1 MKEHRQFYLDELTD
15 RFKDTIN
22 ITNSFRENEIY
33 ISTKKENL
41 LDVCVYLRETFHA
54 GLSAMI
60 GNDERS
66 LNGNFR
72 IYYVFSVPHADIFL
86 IVHIPVSEDHP
97 EFPSVTT
104 KIPAAHWYE
113 REIKDMFG
121 LEPVGHPD
129 PGTLVLHG
137 NVPEN
142 TYPLRKDFDVNT
154 RIPLQESRL
163 PFFKVEGEG
172 VFEIPVGPIHAGI
185 IEPGHFRFS
194 AVGDSIYYLD
204 AKLFYTHKGTEK
216 LFETMPYTKA
226 LFLAERICGV
236 CAASHATGYCQAIE
250 KVAGVEIPPRAKFIR
265 TIVLELERLYN
276 HIGDVGNICAG
287 AAFLLGN
294 AHGFRIRERMQQL
307 NETICGNRYLRGM
320 LTIDGVRFDINNDLK
335 QHILNTLSEV
345 KKDFKELTKI
355 IFASSSLLDRF
366 ETTGRLSTEI
376 AKELGVVGVAA
387 RASGIATDTRL
398 IHPYAAYDKVDFDI
412 PIFHYEGD
420 VLARVR
426 VRVDEVYQSIYIIEQ
441 CFDKMT
447 PGPLKIPIEKEIPPY
462 RHALSYVES
471 PRGENIYWIV
481 TAPDNRLF
489 RYKVRSPSFCNW
501 PAIPFAIPDNIVP
514 DFPLINKS
522 FELCYSCTDL

>member
-1 MKEHRQFYLDELTD
+1 MSNGRQFYIDTLSSQ
-15 RFKDTIN
+15 FKEVIS
-22 ITNSFRENEIY
+22 ITKSFLENEIY

-41 LDVCVYLRETFHA
+41 VDVCVYIRRTFNA
-54 GLSAMI
+54 SLSSMI
-60 GNDERS
+60 CNDERS
-66 LNGNFR
+66 IDKCFR
-72 IYYVFSVPHADIFL
+72 IYYVFSMPRADIFL
-86 IVHIPVSEDHP
+86 IVNVPISEQQP
-97 EFPSVTT
+97 EFPSITS

-129 PGTLVLHG
+129 PYTLVLHG
-137 NVPEN
+137 NMPEN
-142 TYPLRKDFDVNT
+142 TYPLRKDFDINT
-154 RIPLQESRL
+154 RIPLQESKL
-163 PFFKVEGEG
+163 PFFRVEGEG

-194 AVGDSIYYLD
+194 AVGDSIFYLD

-250 KVAGVEIPPRAKFIR
+250 KVAGIEIPPRAKFIR

-287 AAFLLGN
+287 AAFLLGI

-320 LTIDGVRFDINNDLK
+320 LTIGGVRFDIDDDLK
-335 QHILNTLSEV
+335 KHILNTLNSV
-345 KKDFKELTKI
+345 KKDFKELVNI
-355 IFASSSLLDRF
+355 ILGPSSLLDRL

-398 IHPYAAYDKVDFDI
+398 IHPYAAYDEVDFDI
-412 PIFHYEGD
+412 SIFHYEGD
-420 VLARVR
+420 VLARIR
-426 VRVDEVYQSIYIIEQ
+426 VRVDEIYQSMYIIEQ
-441 CFDKMT
+441 CFDKMSE
-447 PGPLKIPIEKEIPPY
+447 GPIKTSMKELPPY
-462 RHALSYVES
+462 KQALSYVES
-471 PRGENIYWIV
+471 PRGENIYWIM
-481 TAPDNRLF
+481 TAPNNKLF

-501 PAIPFAIPDNIVP
+501 PAIPYTIPGNIVP

>member
-1 MKEHRQFYLDELTD
+1 MENHRQLYIDELTN
-15 RFKDTIN
+15 RFKDTVI
-22 ITNSFRENEIY
+22 ITKSFLENEIY
-33 ISTKKENL
+33 ISTKKEHL
-41 LDVCVYLRETFHA
+41 LDVCVYIRGTLHA
-54 GLSAMI
+54 SLSSMV

-72 IYYVFSVPHADIFL
+72 IYYVFSMPRADIFL

-137 NVPEN
+137 NMPEK

-154 RIPLQESRL
+154 RVPLQESKL

-250 KVAGVEIPPRAKFIR
+250 KVTGVEIPPRAKFIR

-287 AAFLLGN
+287 AAFLLGIS
-294 AHGFRIRERMQQL
+294 HGFRIREHIQQL
-307 NETICGNRYLRGM
+307 NEIICGNRYLRGM
-320 LTIDGVRFDINNDLK
+320 LTIGGVRFDIGDDLK
-335 QHILNTLSEV
+335 KYILITLSNV
-345 KKDFKELTKI
+345 KKDFKELVNI
-355 IFASSSLLDRF
+355 IIKSSSLLDRL
-366 ETTGRLSTEI
+366 ETTGKLSTEI
-376 AKELGVVGVAA
+376 AKGLGVVGVAA
-387 RASGIATDTRL
+387 RASGIATDTRI
-398 IHPYAAYDKVDFDI
+398 IHPYAAYNEVDFDI
-412 PIFHYEGD
+412 SIFHYEGD
-420 VLARVR
+420 VFARTKVR
-426 VRVDEVYQSIYIIEQ
+426 IDEVYQSIYIIEQ
-441 CFDKMT
+441 CFDKM
-447 PGPLKIPIEKEIPPY
+447 PDGPIKASINELPPY
-462 RHALSYVES
+462 KQALSYVES
-471 PRGENIYWIV
+471 PRGENIYWIM

-489 RYKVRSPSFCNW
+489 RYKVRSSSFCNW
-501 PAIPFAIPDNIVP
+501 PAIPYTIPGNIVP

>member
-1 MKEHRQFYLDELTD
+1 MSNGRQFYIDTLSSQ
-15 RFKDTIN
+15 FKEVISVTK
-22 ITNSFRENEIY
+22 SFMENEIY

-41 LDVCVYLRETFHA
+41 VDVCLYIRGTFNA
-54 GLSAMI
+54 SLSSMI
-60 GNDERS
+60 CNDERS
-66 LNGNFR
+66 IDKHFM
-72 IYYVFSVPHADIFL
+72 IYYVFSMPRADIFL
-86 IVHIPVSEDHP
+86 IVNVPISEQKP
-97 EFPSVTT
+97 EFPSITP

-129 PGTLVLHG
+129 PYTLVLHG
-137 NVPEN
+137 NMPEKA
-142 TYPLRKDFDVNT
+142 YPLRKDFDINT
-154 RIPLQESRL
+154 RIPLQESKL
-163 PFFKVEGEG
+163 PFFRVEGEG

-194 AVGDSIYYLD
+194 AVGDSIFYLD

-216 LFETMPYTKA
+216 IFETMPYTKA

-250 KVAGVEIPPRAKFIR
+250 KVAGIEIPPRAKFIR

-287 AAFLLGN
+287 AAFLLGI

-320 LTIDGVRFDINNDLK
+320 LTIGGVRFDIDDDLK
-335 QHILNTLSEV
+335 KHILNTLSHV
-345 KKDFKELTKI
+345 KKDFKELVNI
-355 IFASSSLLDRF
+355 ILGSSSLLDRL

-398 IHPYAAYDKVDFDI
+398 IHPYAAYAEVDFDI
-412 PIFHYEGD
+412 PIFYYEGD

-426 VRVDEVYQSIYIIEQ
+426 VRVDEVYQSMYIIEQ
-441 CFDKMT
+441 CFDKM
-447 PGPLKIPIEKEIPPY
+447 PEGPIKTSMKELPPY
-462 RHALSYVES
+462 KQALSYVES
-471 PRGENIYWIV
+471 PRGENIYWIM
-481 TAPDNRLF
+481 TAPNNMLF

-501 PAIPFAIPDNIVP
+501 PAIPYTTPGNIVP

>member
-1 MKEHRQFYLDELTD
+1 M
-15 RFKDTIN
+15 
-22 ITNSFRENEIY
+22 
-33 ISTKKENL
+33 
-41 LDVCVYLRETFHA
+41 
-54 GLSAMI
+54 
-60 GNDERS
+60 
-66 LNGNFR
+66 
-72 IYYVFSVPHADIFL
+72 
-86 IVHIPVSEDHP
+86 P
-97 EFPSVTT
+97 E
-104 KIPAAHWYE
+104 K
-113 REIKDMFG
+113 
-121 LEPVGHPD
+121 
-129 PGTLVLHG
+129 
-137 NVPEN
+137 
-142 TYPLRKDFDVNT
+142 TYPLRKDFDINT
-154 RIPLQESRL
+154 RIPLQESKL

-265 TIVLELERLYN
+265 TIILELERLYN
-276 HIGDVGNICAG
+276 HIGDIGNICAG
-287 AAFLLGN
+287 AAFLLGIS
-294 AHGFRIRERMQQL
+294 HGFRIRERIQQL

-320 LTIDGVRFDINNDLK
+320 LTIGGVRFDINDDLK
-335 QHILNTLSEV
+335 KYILSTLSHV
-345 KKDFKELTKI
+345 KKDFKEFVNMTLGS
-355 IFASSSLLDRF
+355 ASLLDRL
-366 ETTGRLSTEI
+366 ETTGRLFMEI

-398 IHPYAAYDKVDFDI
+398 IHPYAAYNEVDFDI

-441 CFDKMT
+441 CFDKMPEGT
-447 PGPLKIPIEKEIPPY
+447 IKTSVKELPPY
-462 RHALSYVES
+462 KQALSYVES
-471 PRGENIYWIV
+471 PRGENIYWIM
-481 TAPDNRLF
+481 TAPNNRLF

-501 PAIPFAIPDNIVP
+501 PAIPYTIPGNIVP

>member
-1 MKEHRQFYLDELTD
+1 MGNHRQLFIDELTNQ
-15 RFKDTIN
+15 FKDTVI
-22 ITNSFRENEIY
+22 IMKSFLENEIY
-33 ISTKKENL
+33 ISVKKENL
-41 LDVCVYLRETFHA
+41 LDVCVYIWGTLHA
-54 GLSAMI
+54 GLASMI
-60 GNDERS
+60 CNDERG

-72 IYYVFSVPHADIFL
+72 IYYVFSMPRADMFL
-86 IVHIPVSEDHP
+86 IIHVPVSEDHP
-97 EFPSVTT
+97 EFPSITP

-129 PGTLVLHG
+129 PSTLVLHG
-137 NVPEN
+137 NMPER

-154 RIPLQESRL
+154 RIPLRESKL
-163 PFFKVEGEG
+163 SFFKVEGEG

-250 KVAGVEIPPRAKFIR
+250 KVAGIEISPRAKFIR

-287 AAFLLGN
+287 AAFLLGIS
-294 AHGFRIRERMQQL
+294 HGFRIRDHIQQL

-320 LTIDGVRFDINNDLK
+320 LTIGGVRFDIDDDLK
-335 QHILNTLSEV
+335 KHILSTLDDV
-345 KKDFKELTKI
+345 KKDFKELVTI
-355 IFASSSLLDRF
+355 ITNSSSLLDRL
-366 ETTGRLSTEI
+366 EATGRLSAEI
-376 AKELGVVGVAA
+376 ARELGVVGVAA
-387 RASGIATDTRL
+387 RASGIATDTRI
-398 IHPYAAYDKVDFDI
+398 IHPYAAYEKVDFDI
-412 PIFHYEGD
+412 PIFHCEGD
-420 VLARVR
+420 VLARIR
-426 VRVDEVYQSIYIIEQ
+426 VRIDEVYQSIYIIEQ
-441 CFDKMT
+441 CFDKMA
-447 PGPLKIPIEKEIPPY
+447 PGPIKTPIRELPPY
-462 RHALSYVES
+462 KQALSYVES
-471 PRGENIYWIV
+471 PRGENIYWV
-481 TAPDNRLF
+481 MTAPNNMLY

-501 PAIPFAIPDNIVP
+501 PAISYTIPNDIVP

>member
-1 MKEHRQFYLDELTD
+1 MENHRQLCIDELTNQ
-15 RFKDTIN
+15 FKDTVI
-22 ITNSFRENEIY
+22 ITKSFLENEIY

-41 LDVCVYLRETFHA
+41 LDVCVYIRGTLNA
-54 GLSAMI
+54 SLSSMI

-72 IYYVFSVPHADIFL
+72 IYYVFSMLRADMFL

-97 EFPSVTT
+97 EFPSITT

-129 PGTLVLHG
+129 PSTLVLHG
-137 NVPEN
+137 NMPDK
-142 TYPLRKDFDVNT
+142 TYPLRKDFDINT
-154 RIPLQESRL
+154 RIPLQESKL

-216 LFETMPYTKA
+216 LFETMPYTKG

-250 KVAGVEIPPRAKFIR
+250 KVAGIEIPPRAKFIR
-265 TIVLELERLYN
+265 TIILELERLYN
-276 HIGDVGNICAG
+276 HIGDVGNICTG
-287 AAFLLGN
+287 AAFLLGS

-320 LTIDGVRFDINNDLK
+320 LTIGGVRFDIDDDLK
-335 QHILNTLSEV
+335 KYILSTLSHV
-345 KKDFKELTKI
+345 KKDFKELVNI
-355 IFASSSLLDRF
+355 IINSSSLLDRL

-398 IHPYAAYDKVDFDI
+398 IHPYAAYNEVDFDI
-412 PIFHYEGD
+412 SIFYYGGD
-420 VLARVR
+420 VFARAKVR
-426 VRVDEVYQSIYIIEQ
+426 IDEVYQSIYIIEQ
-441 CFDKMT
+441 CFDKI
-447 PGPLKIPIEKEIPPY
+447 PEGPIKTSMKELPPY
-462 RHALSYVES
+462 KQALSYVES
-471 PRGENIYWIV
+471 PRGENIYWIM
-481 TAPDNRLF
+481 TAPNNMLF

-501 PAIPFAIPDNIVP
+501 PAIPYTIPGNIVP